1 GRIGL
6 FPSNPLNGRSIRR
19 VPARPGLCLLGPLG
33 VGRYS
38 PMRDQGQPPQ
48 LHRAAAAF
56 PTPCRSGVS
65 PRREWGRPEY
75 GERIMAGLVIDIAL
89 MSAFIT
95 EIVIAAVSF
104 LD

>member
-1 GRIGL
+1 MT
-6 FPSNPLNGRSIRR
+6 IRY
-19 VPARPGLCLLGPLG
+19 LQQ
-33 VGRYS
+33 S
-38 PMRDQGQPPQ
+38 KFGQP
-48 LHRAAAAF
+48 ATAF
-56 PTPCRSGVS
+56 LTPCGGGLS
-65 PRREWGRPEY
+65 PRRQRGRPEY

>member
-1 GRIGL
+1 VL
-6 FPSNPLNGRSIRR
+6 
-19 VPARPGLCLLGPLG
+19 
-33 VGRYS
+33 
-38 PMRDQGQPPQ
+38 
-48 LHRAAAAF
+48 
-56 PTPCRSGVS
+56 S

>member
-1 GRIGL
+1 VGSQSHDATVIFCRPPFL
-6 FPSNPLNGRSIRR
+6 S
-19 VPARPGLCLLGPLG
+19 PARQEDRGP
-33 VGRYS
+33 
-38 PMRDQGQPPQ
+38 
-48 LHRAAAAF
+48 RAKFKHPAAAF
-56 PTPCRSGVS
+56 PPPYRSGLI

-75 GERIMAGLVIDIAL
+75 GERIMAGLVFDIAL